1 MFYQYK
7 IKYIKLQT
15 FLIIPIILF
24 IYYFLKLLKEGN
36 NFSLNDCLC
45 FTNNYLLTNKI
56 TSIEIIK
63 PHLLDKPLHE
73 FYIST
78 SHNTY
83 LPCHQNIDISS
94 IDAIK
99 NALQLGARV
108 IELDV
113 YAKNNIGLT
122 DDDYTPVVAH
132 GKEYKYGDIFTT
144 SFITFEESIKTIA
157 EFAQTT
163 SDPLWITLE
172 LNTNKLVKTQLK
184 MKEILLKYFGNK
196 IINSTTMLSNISIKN
211 LLNKI
216 ILTSGDGLVSS
227 SGVNS
232 TNRITSGDGLVSSS
246 GVNSTNRITSGDGLV
261 SSSGINSTNR
271 ITSGDGLV
279 SSSGVNSTNR
289 ITSGDGLV
297 SSSGV
302 NSTNRI
308 TSGDGLVSSS
318 GINSTNRITSG
329 DGLVSPL
336 EDIIISYINYPYLKN
351 TDHKDTNLKNIN
363 SIGIIYRV
371 YPAGDIKGHFSY
383 NFDPEPLWK
392 NRYQLIALNFQK
404 LDNNLNKNLSMF
416 NKCSFVHFSEYN

>member
-1 MFYQYK
+1 MNTVKIFIFNRILILLTICVIIMFYQYK

-15 FLIIPIILF
+15 FLIIPITLF

-73 FYIST
+73 FYINT

-99 NALQLGARV
+99 NALHLGARV

-113 YAKNNIGLT
+113 YAKNNIGLK

-157 EFAQTT
+157 EFTQTT
-163 SDPLWITLE
+163 SDPIWITLE
-172 LNTNKLVKTQLK
+172 LNTNKLIKTQIK
-184 MKEILLKYFGNK
+184 MREILLKYFGNK
-196 IINSTTMLSNISIKN
+196 IINSTTMLSNIPIKN

-232 TNRITSGDGLVSSS
+232 KNGITSGDGLVA
-246 GVNSTNRITSGDGLV
+246 
-261 SSSGINSTNR
+261 
-271 ITSGDGLV
+271 
-279 SSSGVNSTNR
+279 
-289 ITSGDGLV
+289 
-297 SSSGV
+297 
-302 NSTNRI
+302 
-308 TSGDGLVSSS
+308 
-318 GINSTNRITSG
+318 
-329 DGLVSPL
+329 PL
-336 EDIIISYINYPYLKN
+336 EDIIISYINYSYLKN
-351 TDHKDTNLKNIN
+351 TDHKDTNLKNKN
-363 SIGIIYRV
+363 SLGIIHRV
-371 YPAGDIKGHFSY
+371 YPAGDIQGHFSY

>member
-1 MFYQYK
+1 MNTVKIFIFNRILILLTICVIIMFYQYK

-15 FLIIPIILF
+15 FLIIPISLF

-94 IDAIK
+94 IEAIK
-99 NALQLGARV
+99 NALHLGARV

-113 YAKNNIGLT
+113 YAKNNIGLR

-163 SDPLWITLE
+163 SDPIWITLE
-172 LNTNKLVKTQLK
+172 LNTNKLVKTQIK

-196 IINSTTMLSNISIKN
+196 IINSTTMLSNIPIKN

-216 ILTSGDGLVSS
+216 ILTSGDGLVS
-227 SGVNS
+227 
-232 TNRITSGDGLVSSS
+232 
-246 GVNSTNRITSGDGLV
+246 
-261 SSSGINSTNR
+261 
-271 ITSGDGLV
+271 
-279 SSSGVNSTNR
+279 
-289 ITSGDGLV
+289 
-297 SSSGV
+297 
-302 NSTNRI
+302 
-308 TSGDGLVSSS
+308 
-318 GINSTNRITSG
+318 
-329 DGLVSPL
+329 PL
-336 EDIIISYINYPYLKN
+336 KDIVISYINYPYLKN
-351 TDHKDTNLKNIN
+351 TDHKDTNLKNKN
-363 SIGIIYRV
+363 STGIIHRV
-371 YPAGDIKGHFSY
+371 YPAGDIQGHFSY

-404 LDNNLNKNLSMF
+404 LDDNLNKNLIMF

>member
-1 MFYQYK
+1 MNTVKIFIFNRILILLTICVIIMFYQYK

-15 FLIIPIILF
+15 FLIIPITLF

-73 FYIST
+73 FYINT

-99 NALQLGARV
+99 NALHLGARV

-113 YAKNNIGLT
+113 YAKNNIGLK

-157 EFAQTT
+157 EFTQTT
-163 SDPLWITLE
+163 SDPIWITLE
-172 LNTNKLVKTQLK
+172 LNTNKLIKTQIK
-184 MKEILLKYFGNK
+184 MREILLKYFGNK
-196 IINSTTMLSNISIKN
+196 IINSTTMLSNIPIKN

-216 ILTSGDGLVSS
+216 ILTSGYGLVA
-227 SGVNS
+227 
-232 TNRITSGDGLVSSS
+232 T
-246 GVNSTNRITSGDGLV
+246 
-261 SSSGINSTNR
+261 
-271 ITSGDGLV
+271 
-279 SSSGVNSTNR
+279 
-289 ITSGDGLV
+289 
-297 SSSGV
+297 
-302 NSTNRI
+302 
-308 TSGDGLVSSS
+308 
-318 GINSTNRITSG
+318 
-329 DGLVSPL
+329 L
-336 EDIIISYINYPYLKN
+336 EDIIISYINYSYFKN
-351 TDHKDTNLKNIN
+351 TDHKDTNLKNKN
-363 SIGIIYRV
+363 SLGIIHRV
-371 YPAGDIKGHFSY
+371 YPAGDIQGHFSY

-392 NRYQLIALNFQK
+392 NRYQLVALNFQK
-404 LDNNLNKNLSMF
+404 LDDNLNKNLIMF

>member
-1 MFYQYK
+1 MNTVKIFIFNRILILLTICVIIMFYQYK

-15 FLIIPIILF
+15 FLIIPISLF

-99 NALQLGARV
+99 NALHLGARV

-113 YAKNNIGLT
+113 YAKNNIGLR

-157 EFAQTT
+157 EFTQTT
-163 SDPLWITLE
+163 SDPIWITLE
-172 LNTNKLVKTQLK
+172 LNTNNLIKTQIK
-184 MKEILLKYFGNK
+184 MRGILLKYFGNK
-196 IINSTTMLSNISIKN
+196 IINSTTMLSNIPIKN

-216 ILTSGDGLVSS
+216 ILTSGDGLVS
-227 SGVNS
+227 
-232 TNRITSGDGLVSSS
+232 
-246 GVNSTNRITSGDGLV
+246 
-261 SSSGINSTNR
+261 
-271 ITSGDGLV
+271 
-279 SSSGVNSTNR
+279 
-289 ITSGDGLV
+289 
-297 SSSGV
+297 
-302 NSTNRI
+302 
-308 TSGDGLVSSS
+308 
-318 GINSTNRITSG
+318 
-329 DGLVSPL
+329 PL
-336 EDIIISYINYPYLKN
+336 KDIVISYINYPYLKN
-351 TDHKDTNLKNIN
+351 TDHKDTNLKNKN
-363 SIGIIYRV
+363 STGIIHRV
-371 YPAGDIKGHFSY
+371 YPAGDIQGHFSY

-404 LDNNLNKNLSMF
+404 LDDNLNKNLIMF

>member
-1 MFYQYK
+1 MNTVKIFIFNRILILLTICVIIMFYQYK
-7 IKYIKLQT
+7 IKHIKLQT
-15 FLIIPIILF
+15 FLIIPITLF
-24 IYYFLKLLKEGN
+24 IYYFFKLLKDGN

-63 PHLLDKPLHE
+63 PHLLNKPLHE

-144 SFITFEESIKTIA
+144 SFITFEESIKIIA

-163 SDPLWITLE
+163 SDPIWITLE

-184 MKEILLKYFGNK
+184 IREILLKYFGNK
-196 IINSTTMLSNISIKN
+196 IINSTTMLSNIPIKN

-216 ILTSGDGLVSS
+216 ILTSGDGLVS
-227 SGVNS
+227 
-232 TNRITSGDGLVSSS
+232 
-246 GVNSTNRITSGDGLV
+246 
-261 SSSGINSTNR
+261 
-271 ITSGDGLV
+271 
-279 SSSGVNSTNR
+279 
-289 ITSGDGLV
+289 
-297 SSSGV
+297 
-302 NSTNRI
+302 
-308 TSGDGLVSSS
+308 
-318 GINSTNRITSG
+318 
-329 DGLVSPL
+329 PL
-336 EDIIISYINYPYLKN
+336 EDIVISYINYPYLKN
-351 TDHKDTNLKNIN
+351 TDHKDTNLKNKN
-363 SIGIIYRV
+363 SLGIIHRV
-371 YPAGDIKGHFSY
+371 YPAGDIQGHFSY

>member
-1 MFYQYK
+1 MNTIKTFLFNNILVLLTVCVIILFYQYK
-7 IKYIKLQT
+7 MNRVNIWV
-15 FLIIPIILF
+15 FLIIPISLF
-24 IYYFLKLLKEGN
+24 IYYLLKLLKDGY

-45 FTNNYLLTNKI
+45 YVSNQLLTNKI
-56 TSIEIIK
+56 TSIELIK

-132 GKEYKYGDIFTT
+132 GMEYKYGDIFTT
-144 SFITFEESIKTIA
+144 SYITFEECIKTIA

-163 SDPLWITLE
+163 SDPIWITLE
-172 LNTNKLVKTQLK
+172 LNTNKLVKTQIK
-184 MKEILLKYFGNK
+184 MREILLKYFENK
-196 IINSTTMLSNISIKN
+196 IINSTTMLSNTPIKK

-216 ILTSGDGLVSS
+216 ILTSGGGFASDNR
-227 SGVNS
+227 VNFR
-232 TNRITSGDGLVSSS
+232 NGITSGD
-246 GVNSTNRITSGDGLV
+246 RIM
-261 SSSGINSTNR
+261 
-271 ITSGDGLV
+271 
-279 SSSGVNSTNR
+279 
-289 ITSGDGLV
+289 
-297 SSSGV
+297 
-302 NSTNRI
+302 
-308 TSGDGLVSSS
+308 
-318 GINSTNRITSG
+318 
-329 DGLVSPL
+329 SPL
-336 EDIIISYINYPYLKN
+336 EDIVISYVKYPYLKN
-351 TDHKDTNLKNIN
+351 TDHKESNLKNNN
-363 SIGIIYRV
+363 STGIIHRI
-371 YPAGDIKGHFSY
+371 YPAGDIQGHFSY

-392 NRYQLIALNFQK
+392 NRYQLVALNFQK
-404 LDNNLNKNLSMF
+404 LDDNLNKNLSMF

>member
-1 MFYQYK
+1 MNTVKIFIFNRILILLTICVIIMFYQYK

-15 FLIIPIILF
+15 FLIIPITLF

-45 FTNNYLLTNKI
+45 FTNNYLLINKI

-63 PHLLDKPLHE
+63 PHLLNKPLHE

-94 IDAIK
+94 IEAIK
-99 NALQLGARV
+99 NALYLGARV
-108 IELDV
+108 IELDI

-163 SDPLWITLE
+163 SDPIWITLE
-172 LNTNKLVKTQLK
+172 LNTNKLVNTQIK
-184 MKEILLKYFGNK
+184 MKEILVKYFGNK
-196 IINSTTMLSNISIKN
+196 IINSTTMLSNTPIKN

-232 TNRITSGDGLVSSS
+232 TNRITSGDGF
-246 GVNSTNRITSGDGLV
+246 
-261 SSSGINSTNR
+261 
-271 ITSGDGLV
+271 
-279 SSSGVNSTNR
+279 
-289 ITSGDGLV
+289 
-297 SSSGV
+297 
-302 NSTNRI
+302 
-308 TSGDGLVSSS
+308 
-318 GINSTNRITSG
+318 
-329 DGLVSPL
+329 VSPL
-336 EDIIISYINYPYLKN
+336 KDIVISYINYSYLKN
-351 TDHKDTNLKNIN
+351 TDHKDTNLKNKN
-363 SIGIIYRV
+363 STGIIHRV
-371 YPAGDIKGHFSY
+371 YPAGDIQGHFSY

>member
-7 IKYIKLQT
+7 IKHIKLQT
-15 FLIIPIILF
+15 FLIIPITLF
-24 IYYFLKLLKEGN
+24 IYYFFKLLKDGN

-63 PHLLDKPLHE
+63 PHLLDKPLQE

-94 IDAIK
+94 IEAIK
-99 NALQLGARV
+99 NALHLGARV

-113 YAKNNIGLT
+113 YAKNNIGLK

-144 SFITFEESIKTIA
+144 SFITFEESIKIIA

-163 SDPLWITLE
+163 SDPIWITLE

-184 MKEILLKYFGNK
+184 IREILLKYFGNK
-196 IINSTTMLSNISIKN
+196 IINSTTMLSNIPIKN

-216 ILTSGDGLVSS
+216 ILTSGDELV
-227 SGVNS
+227 
-232 TNRITSGDGLVSSS
+232 
-246 GVNSTNRITSGDGLV
+246 
-261 SSSGINSTNR
+261 
-271 ITSGDGLV
+271 
-279 SSSGVNSTNR
+279 
-289 ITSGDGLV
+289 
-297 SSSGV
+297 
-302 NSTNRI
+302 
-308 TSGDGLVSSS
+308 
-318 GINSTNRITSG
+318 SG

-336 EDIIISYINYPYLKN
+336 EDIVISYINYPYLKN
-351 TDHKDTNLKNIN
+351 TDHKDTNLKNKN
-363 SIGIIYRV
+363 SLGIIHRV
-371 YPAGDIKGHFSY
+371 YPAGDIQGHFSY

-416 NKCSFVHFSEYN
+416 NKCPFVHFSEYN

>member
-1 MFYQYK
+1 MNIIKTFLFNNILVLLTVCVIILFYQYK
-7 IKYIKLQT
+7 MKKINIWV
-15 FLIIPIILF
+15 FLIIPISLF
-24 IYYFLKLLKEGN
+24 IYYLLKLLKDGY

-45 FTNNYLLTNKI
+45 YVSNQLLLTDKI
-56 TSIEIIK
+56 TSIELIK

-132 GKEYKYGDIFTT
+132 GMEYKYGDIFTT
-144 SFITFEESIKTIA
+144 SYITFEECIKTIA

-163 SDPLWITLE
+163 SDPIWITLE
-172 LNTNKLVKTQLK
+172 LNTNKLVKTQIK
-184 MKEILLKYFGNK
+184 MRKILLKYFENK
-196 IINSTTMLSNISIKN
+196 IINSTTMLSNTPIKK

-216 ILTSGDGLVSS
+216 ILTSGGGFASDNR
-227 SGVNS
+227 VNS
-232 TNRITSGDGLVSSS
+232 GG
-246 GVNSTNRITSGDGLV
+246 
-261 SSSGINSTNR
+261 GIM
-271 ITSGDGLV
+271 
-279 SSSGVNSTNR
+279 
-289 ITSGDGLV
+289 
-297 SSSGV
+297 
-302 NSTNRI
+302 
-308 TSGDGLVSSS
+308 
-318 GINSTNRITSG
+318 
-329 DGLVSPL
+329 SPL
-336 EDIIISYINYPYLKN
+336 EDIVISYVKYPYLKN
-351 TDHKDTNLKNIN
+351 TDHKDSNLKNNN
-363 SIGIIYRV
+363 STGIIHRI
-371 YPAGDIKGHFSY
+371 YPAGDIQGHFSY

-392 NRYQLIALNFQK
+392 NRYQLVALNFQK
-404 LDNNLNKNLSMF
+404 LDDNLNKNLSMF